1 MTVQGDLVGVVKTFQ
16 DTANRHAIDEVASMF
31 TEDAEVELKGM
42 TRLFGKSEIRFIF
55 EYDAG
60 VNGNIQ
66 LINCTESAD
75 AVSCQ
80 LVETNERLRL
90 AGLNS
95 LLYPSCV
102 LSFERK
108 LIQSWRVAPDPKS
121 IQTFDQFWG
130 PVGLW
135 IAKHYPSDYARMF
148 TREGRFIRS
157 RENGERAVQLA
168 REYRSAGAIYRVMA

>member
-16 DTANRHAIDEVASMF
+16 DAANRHAVDEVMAMF
-31 TEDAEVELKGM
+31 TEDAEVELKGT
-42 TRLFGKSEIRFIF
+42 TRLLGKSEIRSIF

-66 LINCTESAD
+66 LINCTESVD

-90 AGLNS
+90 AGLSS

-102 LSFERK
+102 LSFEKK
-108 LIQSWRVAPDPKS
+108 LIRSWRVTPDPES
-121 IQTFDQFWG
+121 IQTFNQFWG

-135 IAKHYPSDYARMF
+135 IAKYYPSDYARMF
-148 TREGRFIRS
+148 TREGRFIRN
-157 RENGERAVQLA
+157 RDNGERAVQLA
-168 REYRSAGAIYRVMA
+168 REYRSTGAS